1 MEVLTQTILATLAL
15 ALFGYSISVLRLALH
30 HDLRK
35 IPGPFISR
43 FTLLPLKFQV
53 LSGRRSK
60 YIHELHQ
67 RYGPYVRIAPGE
79 ISTSSIEAHR
89 QIHRMGTEFIK
100 APWYQGQSPTQ
111 YDDNT
116 CGVFGLRNQKVAAA
130 RRKLFQQAG
139 TKAAVLQWES
149 VVVGLVT
156 QAVEKIKRD
165 ASQGCYITVPLEAS
179 KS

>member
-1 MEVLTQTILATLAL
+1 MDLLPQAILTTVVLVLL
-15 ALFGYSISVLRLALH
+15 GYSISVLRLACH
-30 HDLRK
+30 PDLRK
-35 IPGPFISR
+35 IPGPFVSR
-43 FTLLPLKFQV
+43 FTLLPLKLQV
-53 LSGRRSK
+53 LSGRRTK
-60 YIHELHQ
+60 YIHGLHQ
-67 RYGPYVRIAPGE
+67 QYGPYVRIAPSE

-149 VVVGLVT
+149 VVVGLVRQT
-156 QAVEKIKRD
+156 VEKIKRD
-165 ASQGCYITVPLEAS
+165 ASQSHLTPVQ
-179 KS
+179 